1 MKNKMTIELEILKK
15 YAESFGFKVN
25 LNSKSSE
32 MLTKRGTLNTPN
44 KINITNTN
52 STHQCYLLLHELGH
66 WELMKDWDVYKQKY
80 QFIVTGDKFACEK
93 IYKYRRRIAYK
104 VDIMR
109 EEFGAWEEGKKLA
122 TKLNINIDEL
132 DYDRYSISYLFSYIK
147 YLGNKK

>member
-1 MKNKMTIELEILKK
+1 MINELEILKK
-15 YAESFGFKVN
+15 HAESFGFKVN

-44 KINITNTN
+44 KINIINTN

-80 QFIVTGDKFACEK
+80 KFTAIGEEFALEK

-109 EEFGAWEEGKKLA
+109 EEFDAWEAGGNLV
-122 TKLNINIDEL
+122 TKLGLNIDLSE
-132 DYDRYSISYLFSYIK
+132 YNKYSISYLFSYIK
-147 YLGNKK
+147 HLGKKK

>member
-1 MKNKMTIELEILKK
+1 MIIELEILKK

-32 MLTKRGTLNTPN
+32 MLTKRGTLNTPY
-44 KINITNTN
+44 KINIINTN

-66 WELMKDWDVYKQKY
+66 WELMKDWNLYKQNY
-80 QFIVTGDKFACEK
+80 QFTAIGEEFACEK

-109 EEFGAWEEGKKLA
+109 EEFSAWEEGKKLA

-132 DYDRYSISYLFSYIK
+132 DYDRYSISPLFSYIK

>member
-1 MKNKMTIELEILKK
+1 MNNKMIIELEILKK
-15 YAESFGFKVN
+15 YAESFGFIVN

-80 QFIVTGDKFACEK
+80 QLIDHLHLLE
-93 IYKYRRRIAYK
+93 IDQL
-104 VDIMR
+104 VD
-109 EEFGAWEEGKKLA
+109 
-122 TKLNINIDEL
+122 
-132 DYDRYSISYLFSYIK
+132 LF
-147 YLGNKK
+147 

>member
-1 MKNKMTIELEILKK
+1 MTIELEILKK

-32 MLTKRGTLNTPN
+32 MIIRRGTLNVPS
-44 KINITNTN
+44 KIKIINTN

-66 WELMKDWDVYKQKY
+66 WELMKDWTLYKQRY
-80 QFIVTGDKFACEK
+80 HFTSIGEEFALDK

-109 EEFGAWEEGKKLA
+109 EEFDAWETGKNLA
-122 TKLNINIDEL
+122 VKLNLNIDTE

-147 YLGNKK
+147 HLGKKK

>member
-1 MKNKMTIELEILKK
+1 MTIELEILKK

-32 MLTKRGTLNTPN
+32 MIIRRGTLNVPS
-44 KINITNTN
+44 KIKIINTN

-66 WELMKDWDVYKQKY
+66 WELMKDWTLYKQRY
-80 QFIVTGDKFACEK
+80 HFTSIGEEFALDK

-109 EEFGAWEEGKKLA
+109 EEFDAWETGKNLA
-122 TKLNINIDEL
+122 AKLNLNIDTE

-147 YLGNKK
+147 HLGKKK

>member
-1 MKNKMTIELEILKK
+1 MTIELEILKK

-32 MLTKRGTLNTPN
+32 MVIRRGTLNVPS
-44 KINITNTN
+44 KIKIINTN

-66 WELMKDWDVYKQKY
+66 WELMKDWTLYKQRY
-80 QFIVTGDKFACEK
+80 HFTSIGEEFALDK

-109 EEFGAWEEGKKLA
+109 EEFDAWETGKNLA
-122 TKLNINIDEL
+122 AKLNLNIDTE

-147 YLGNKK
+147 HLGKKK